1 MQHDIQVTSG
11 DASQDRRFHKG
22 GGGSFIGLGTFIQI
36 KVHKKYNLNCTNEA
50 PD

>member
-1 MQHDIQVTSG
+1 MHLKIG
-11 DASQDRRFHKG
+11 DSTRG
-22 GGGSFIGLGTFIQI
+22 GGDSFIGLGTFIQI